1 MKYFAIT
8 LLIGGLTLAGSLDF
22 SFLQA
27 RSGHEV
33 YERFCVTCHNY
44 DGRGADRETNLF
56 ADRRR
61 LRTAD
66 QELLTSIMDGKN
78 DMPGYSNVLT
88 YEEAQNVLKYIRE
101 TLRRRPN
108 N

>member
-8 LLIGGLTLAGSLDF
+8 LLIGGAWTASDLNF
-22 SFLQA
+22 SFLTA
-27 RSGHEV
+27 RTGPEV
-33 YERFCVTCHNY
+33 YESFCASCHGEN
-44 DGRGADRETNLF
+44 GRGANRETNLY

-66 QELLTSIMDGKN
+66 SELITSILDGKN

-88 YEEAQNVLKYIRE
+88 YEEAQNVLEFIRGD
-101 TLRRRPN
+101 LKSR
-108 N
+108 